1 MNILLFR
8 KSSLWLIVLLCL
20 TVCSCSSRSG
30 KHTATMNKTVYQ
42 PEYAKGFVILGS
54 DSVKSTMI
62 RVTDPWQ
69 GSKGVVMD
77 YFIARDGEQPPVGFK
92 GQVIKAGAKKIVC
105 MSSSYVAMYDAL
117 GQVDRISGV
126 SGLNYITNEY
136 IRANSDKIKDV
147 GADINYEVVAMMK
160 PDVILIY
167 GIGDEK
173 SATTDKLRE
182 LSIPYMYVGEYLEE
196 SPLGKAE
203 WVVAL
208 SELTDSR
215 DKGIEVFEQIPERY
229 DSLKNL
235 VAGVGYRP
243 KVMLN
248 TPWGDSWV
256 MPPVKSYMPQLIEDA
271 GGDYIYKENTTNS
284 SKPIGLETAYM
295 LVSQADYWLNVNS
308 FNSSD
313 DVLKMNADFA
323 KTKVFK
329 EKKIYNN
336 NLRTTA
342 SGANDF
348 WESSV
353 VKPDIVL
360 RDLIKILH
368 PELVSDSLYY
378 YKQLQ

>member
-1 MNILLFR
+1 MVILD
-8 KSSLWLIVLLCL
+8 SI
-20 TVCSCSSRSG
+20 
-30 KHTATMNKTVYQ
+30 VYQ
-42 PEYAKGFVILGS
+42 PKYAKGFVILGS
-54 DSVKSTMI
+54 DSAKSTII

-77 YFIARDGEQPPVGFK
+77 YFISRGGEMPPAGFK
-92 GQVIKAGAKKIVC
+92 GQVIKAGVRKVVC
-105 MSSSYVAMYDAL
+105 MSSSYVAMFDAI

-126 SGLNYITNEY
+126 SGINYITNEY
-136 IRANSDKIKDV
+136 IRANSDRIKDV
-147 GADINYEVVAMMK
+147 GADINYEIVAMMK
-160 PDVILIY
+160 PDVILLY
-167 GIGDEK
+167 GIGDGK

-182 LSIPYMYVGEYLEE
+182 LSIPFMYVGEYLEE

-203 WVVAL
+203 WIVAL

-215 DKGIEVFEQIPERY
+215 EKGIGVFEQIPERY
-229 DSLKNL
+229 DKLKNL
-235 VAGVGYRP
+235 TASVSYRP

-271 GGDYIYKENTTNS
+271 GGDYMYKENTSNS
-284 SKPIGLETAYM
+284 SVPIGLETAFM
-295 LVSQADYWLNVNS
+295 LVSQADCWLNVSS
-308 FNSSD
+308 FKTFD
-313 DVLKMNADFA
+313 DVLQLNADFA

-329 EKKIYNN
+329 RKNIYNN
-336 NLRTTA
+336 NLRMSS